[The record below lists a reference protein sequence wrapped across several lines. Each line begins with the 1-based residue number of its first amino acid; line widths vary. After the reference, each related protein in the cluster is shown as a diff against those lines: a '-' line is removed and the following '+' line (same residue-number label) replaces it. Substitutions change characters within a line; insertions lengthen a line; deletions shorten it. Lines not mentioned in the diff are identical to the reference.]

1 MPLDYTLRRAEKSDH
16 SELYALLDDDACRQ
30 HRHLDWHSP
39 YDWLGYQPF
48 WLLIK
53 NQRIAAAMACPAD
66 PPGIAWVRL
75 FAISPHLRPLPAWNI
90 LIQKVAED
98 FTGGQSVL
106 FASIA
111 LQKWYSDLLLEAGYH
126 LHQHI
131 VVLSWAGGIP
141 SKPDPSPLHIREMLP
156 QDLLRVR
163 HIDQVSFE
171 PIWQNSLDVITRS
184 YKMSNYA
191 TVVELDGEIVGFQ
204 ISSYSFDNAHLSRLA
219 VLPNLQRKGIGRALV
234 NSLIYHFIHDLEIR
248 RITVNTQSDNHSS
261 LALYDHIGFLLTGER
276 FPVYIL
282 KPPQLENPPS
292 PTPPENV
299 P

>member
-1 MPLDYTLRRAEKSDH
+1 MPTDYTLRRAEKSDH
-16 SELYALLDDDACRQ
+16 AELYSLLDDEGCKQ

-39 YDWLGYQPF
+39 FDWLGHQPF

-75 FAISPHLRPLPAWNI
+75 FAISSHLRPLPTWNI
-90 LIQKVAED
+90 LFQKVVED
-98 FTGGQSVL
+98 YVNDPSIV

-111 LQKWYSDLLLEAGYH
+111 LQKWYSDLLLEGGYH

-131 VVLSWAGGIP
+131 VVLSWMGANP
-141 SKPDPSPLHIREMLP
+141 SRPDPSPLVIREMLP
-156 QDLLRVR
+156 EDLPRVR

-171 PIWQNSLDVITRS
+171 PIWQNSMDVITRS
-184 YKMSNYA
+184 YKLSNYA
-191 TVVELDGEIVGFQ
+191 TVVEENGEIIGFQ
-204 ISSYSFDNAHLSRLA
+204 ISSYAFDNAHLSRLA
-219 VLPNLQRKGIGRALV
+219 VLPKLQRRGIGRELV
-234 NSLIYHFIHDLEIR
+234 SNLIYHFIHNLEIR

-261 LALYDHIGFLLTGER
+261 LSLYDHLGFMLSGER

-282 KPPQLENPPS
+282 NPPS
-292 PTPPENV
+292 P
-299 P
+299 